1 MANWI
6 KWWKDKTFLKI
17 WGIILLTM
25 GISFGIVIIN
35 PDSTLCIVGSIIAAC
50 SGGLVIR
57 KVITKK
63 LDELADKYDKETEIY
78 GKN

>member
-1 MANWI
+1 MSTWV

-17 WGIILLTM
+17 LGISLLAM
-25 GISFGIVIIN
+25 GISFGIAMIDPGN
-35 PDSTLCIVGSIIAAC
+35 TWCAVGAILAAC

-63 LDELADKYDKETEIY
+63 LDEIADKL
-78 GKN
+78 

>member
-1 MANWI
+1 MATWI

-35 PDSTLCIVGSIIAAC
+35 PDNTLCVIGSILAVCI
-50 SGGLVIR
+50 GGLVIR

-63 LDELADKYDKETEIY
+63 LNELADKYDKEA
-78 GKN
+78 

>member
-1 MANWI
+1 MSNWI

-25 GISFGIVIIN
+25 GISLGIVIIN
-35 PDSTLCIVGSIIAAC
+35 PNSTLCIIGSILAAC
-50 SGGLVIR
+50 IGGLVIR

-63 LDELADKYDKETEIY
+63 LDELSEK
-78 GKN
+78 

>member
-1 MANWI
+1 MSNWI

-35 PDSTLCIVGSIIAAC
+35 PDSTLCVVGSILAAC